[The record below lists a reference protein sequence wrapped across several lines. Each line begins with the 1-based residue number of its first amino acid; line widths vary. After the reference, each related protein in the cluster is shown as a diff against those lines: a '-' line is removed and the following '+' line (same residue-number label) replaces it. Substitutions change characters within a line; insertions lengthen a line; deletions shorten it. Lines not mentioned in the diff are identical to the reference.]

1 MSIVDRWV
9 AEEIRIRK
17 ESGEEIPDEDALKEQ
32 LKKEFLDPSNWRFE
46 GPDEI
51 EQWTFENL
59 DKTARSTNWWED
71 FNV

>member
-1 MSIVDRWV
+1 MSIVDSWV

-17 ESGEEIPDEDALKEQ
+17 ESSEEIPDEDALKEQ

-51 EQWTFENL
+51 EQWTP
-59 DKTARSTNWWED
+59 
-71 FNV
+71 